1 MTGTPIR
8 ADVRDRPLVVVG
20 VPGNR
25 RLELFRAAAAATG
38 WPEPVV
44 LPWRDL
50 AAGPVEVPAG
60 ALVRVDSPGGD
71 VPTERLLRGWDHDPD
86 LYRAEGT
93 GDHHAGFRAALARL
107 ADAVA
112 AAPGAHLLQD
122 VDDLVAMCDKRRC
135 HARLE
140 AAGVPVPPAPRT
152 PVRNYRE
159 VREAMAAHRWHRV
172 FVKPAHGSSASGVIA
187 LATAPGGRIR
197 AVTSA
202 HLARDGDGRP
212 ALFNSLRLCTYTTEE
227 EVAAVV
233 DALAPDGLHVERW
246 VPKAG
251 FAGKTIDLRVVVTA
265 GKANHVVVRSS
276 RSPMT
281 NLHLGNA
288 RGDLEAL
295 KADVGPDAWETAM
308 AVAEAAAGC
317 FATLHAGVD
326 LLATPGWRSFAVCE
340 VNAFGDLVPG
350 VLHEGR
356 DTYAEQ
362 LHALDT
368 GRFPVPSAPAGRAS

>member
-1 MTGTPIR
+1 MIR
-8 ADVRDRPLVVVG
+8 ERPLVVVG
-20 VPGNR
+20 VPGGR
-25 RLELFRAAAAATG
+25 RLELFRAAAAASG
-38 WPEPVV
+38 WTEPVV

-50 AAGPVEVPAG
+50 ASGPVEVPDD

-71 VPTERLLRGWDHDPD
+71 VATERSLRGWDRDPD
-86 LYRAEGT
+86 PYRAEGT
-93 GDHHAGFRAALARL
+93 GDHHAGFRSALDRL
-107 ADAVA
+107 AEAVA

-122 VDDLVAMCDKRRC
+122 VDDLVVMCDKRRC

-140 AAGVPVPPAPRT
+140 AAGVPVPPALAG
-152 PVRNYRE
+152 PVGDYRAL
-159 VREAMAAHRWHRV
+159 REAMEERRWRRV

-187 LATAPGGRIR
+187 LATAPGGRVS

-202 HLARDGDGRP
+202 HLTRDGEGRP
-212 ALFNSLRLCTYTTEE
+212 ALFNSLRLCTYTREE
-227 EVAAVV
+227 DVAAVV

-265 GKANHVVVRSS
+265 GKARHVVVRSS
-276 RSPMT
+276 DSPMT

-295 KADVGPDAWETAM
+295 RAKVGPDRWDEAM

-326 LLATPGWRSFAVCE
+326 LMATPGWRSFAICE
-340 VNAFGDLVPG
+340 VNAFGDLIPG

-368 GRFPVPSAPAGRAS
+368 GRHPVPAAPAARAS